1 MGLGVPAMR
10 RGARVAIVTGL
21 ASLVLGCGTNSD
33 QFRYASLAWRLVSGQ
48 RGEVSREQAGAI
60 PFASLG
66 VAIGRN
72 DEGLMVLGLDEGE
85 RQEWYART
93 QMLAMNNGR
102 IVQSQGF
109 PYNLSRLEVRRGDG
123 GTIPTGGSPPIGAD
137 YSLVADY
144 RDLSLIGAGAA
155 CRSTDTGEESI
166 EILGTSLTTRHV
178 VEDCRIAVI
187 DWSFENEFWV
197 DPDTGFVW
205 QSSQYVHPK
214 LPRVTFRVLRPPQSS

>member
-1 MGLGVPAMR
+1 MKR
-10 RGARVAIVTGL
+10 KARAAIVTGL
-21 ASLVLGCGTNSD
+21 ATLVLGCGTNSD
-33 QFRYASLAWRLVSGQ
+33 QARYASLAWRLVSGQ
-48 RGEVSREQAGAI
+48 RGEVSLEQASAI

-72 DEGLMVLGLDEGE
+72 DEGLMVLGLDEGA

-102 IVQSQGF
+102 IVQSEGF
-109 PYNLSRLEVRRGDG
+109 PYNLSRLEVRSRDG
-123 GTIPTGGSPPIGAD
+123 GTIATGGAPPTGAD
-137 YSLVADY
+137 YTLVADY

-155 CRSTDTGEESI
+155 CRSVDTGEESI

-178 VEDCRIAVI
+178 VEDCRIALI
-187 DWSFENEFWV
+187 DWAFENEFWV

-214 LPRVTFRVLRPPQSS
+214 LPRITFRVLRPPQPS

>member
-10 RGARVAIVTGL
+10 SGARAAIAIGL
-21 ASLVLGCGTNSD
+21 AGLVSGCGTNSD
-33 QFRYASLAWRLVSGQ
+33 QARYANLAWRLVTG
-48 RGEVSREQAGAI
+48 RTNEVSREQAGAI

-72 DEGLMVLGLDEGE
+72 DEGLMVLGLDEGA

-102 IVQSQGF
+102 IVQSEGF
-109 PYNLSRLEVRRGDG
+109 PYNLNRLEVRGSDG
-123 GTIPTGGSPPIGAD
+123 STIPTGGAPPVGTD

-144 RDLSLIGAGAA
+144 RDLSLIGAGAS
-155 CRSTDTGEESI
+155 CRSTETGEESI

-214 LPRVTFRVLRPPQSS
+214 LPRVTFRVLRPPQQS

>member
-1 MGLGVPAMR
+1 MKR
-10 RGARVAIVTGL
+10 KARAAIVTGL
-21 ASLVLGCGTNSD
+21 ATLVLGCGTNSD
-33 QFRYASLAWRLVSGQ
+33 QARYASLAWRLVSGQ
-48 RGEVSREQAGAI
+48 RGEVSLEQASAI

-72 DEGLMVLGLDEGE
+72 DEGLMVLGLDEGA

-102 IVQSQGF
+102 IVQSEGF
-109 PYNLSRLEVRRGDG
+109 PYNLSRLEVRSRDG
-123 GTIPTGGSPPIGAD
+123 GTIATGGAPPTGAD
-137 YSLVADY
+137 YTLVADY

-155 CRSTDTGEESI
+155 CRSVDTGEESI

-178 VEDCRIAVI
+178 VEDCRIALI

-205 QSSQYVHPK
+205 QSRQYVHPK
-214 LPRVTFRVLRPPQSS
+214 LPRVTFRVLRPPQPS

>member
-1 MGLGVPAMR
+1 MKRGVR
-10 RGARVAIVTGL
+10 IAIVMGL
-21 ASLVLGCGTNSD
+21 ASLVFGCGTNSY
-33 QFRYASLAWRLVSGQ
+33 QGRYASLAWRLVTGQ
-48 RGEVSREQAGAI
+48 RGEVSRDQASAI

-93 QMLAMNNGR
+93 QMFAMINGR
-102 IVQSQGF
+102 VVQSQGF

-123 GTIPTGGSPPIGAD
+123 TTIPSGGPPPVGTD

-144 RDLSLIGAGAA
+144 RDLSLVAASAA
-155 CRSTDTGEESI
+155 CRSTDAGEESI
-166 EILGTSLTTRHV
+166 EILGTSLATRHV

-187 DWSFENEFWV
+187 DWSFENEFWI
-197 DPDTGFVW
+197 DPDSGFVW
-205 QSSQYVHPK
+205 QSRQYVHPK

>member
-1 MGLGVPAMR
+1 MRPGLRA
-10 RGARVAIVTGL
+10 ALAIGL
-21 ASLVLGCGTNSD
+21 TSLVLGCGTNSD
-33 QFRYASLAWRLVSGQ
+33 QARYANLAWRLVSGQ
-48 RGEVSREQAGAI
+48 RGEVSREQASAI

-109 PYNLSRLEVRRGDG
+109 PYNLNRLELRLRDG
-123 GTIPTGGSPPIGAD
+123 GTIPTRGAPPVGTD

-144 RDLSLIGAGAA
+144 RDLSLIGTGAT
-155 CRSTDTGEESI
+155 CRSADTGEESI

-178 VEDCRIAVI
+178 VEDCRIALI
-187 DWSFENEFWV
+187 DWSFENEFWI

-205 QSSQYVHPK
+205 QSRQYVHPK
-214 LPRVTFRVLRPPQSS
+214 LPRVTFRVLRPPQS

>member
-10 RGARVAIVTGL
+10 RGLRTTGAALLVALL
-21 ASLVLGCGTNSD
+21 AGCGTNSD
-33 QFRYASLAWRLVSGQ
+33 QARYGNLVWRLISGN
-48 RGEVSREQAGAI
+48 RMEISRDQAGAI
-60 PFASLG
+60 PFASIG

-72 DEGLMVLGLDEGE
+72 DEGIMVLGLDEGA

-109 PYNLSRLEVRRGDG
+109 PYNLSRLEVRREDG
-123 GTIPTGGSPPIGAD
+123 SSITAGGAPPLGTE
-137 YSLVADY
+137 YSLVMDY
-144 RDLSLIGAGAA
+144 QDLRLVGAGAA
-155 CRSTDTGEESI
+155 CSSKDTGEESI

-178 VEDCRIAVI
+178 VEDCKIAVI

-214 LPRVTFRVLRPPQSS
+214 LSRVSFRVLRPPQS